1 MAVRLSRRKITSYIA
16 QQLVDG
22 CDEKD
27 LVLQLASFLID
38 NRRIKEIELIIR
50 DIEYELKE
58 RGIVLARVTS
68 AFDLA
73 ESTKNAITQLIKDET
88 GAKQVQL
95 DQFVEPKV
103 LGGVRVDLPG
113 LQFDGTIA
121 RKLLTLRTSNKE

>member
-22 CDEKD
+22 CDKKD
-27 LVLQLASFLID
+27 LISQLASFLID
-38 NRRIKEIELIIR
+38 NRRINEIELIIR
-50 DIEYELKE
+50 DVEYELKE
-58 RGIVLARVTS
+58 RGVVLARVTS

-88 GAKQVQL
+88 GARQVQL
-95 DQFVEPKV
+95 DQFLEPRV
-103 LGGVRVDLPG
+103 LGGVRIDLPG